1 MTSAQQFICMKCGSL
16 STVERIEKTADEV
29 HYARCPNCGGRNQL
43 VVTGATP
50 SQPGLLPVK
59 ALLE

>member
-1 MTSAQQFICMKCGSL
+1 MPTAQQFICKKCASL
-16 STVERIEKTADEV
+16 VTVERIEKTPDDL
-29 HYARCPNCGGRNQL
+29 HYAQCPNCGGRNHL

-59 ALLE
+59 SLLE

>member
-1 MTSAQQFICMKCGSL
+1 MPIAQQFICKKCDSL
-16 STVERIEKTADEV
+16 STVLRFEKTPEEL
-29 HYARCPNCGGRNQL
+29 HYASCENCGAKNHV

-59 ALLE
+59 SLLE

>member
-1 MTSAQQFICMKCGSL
+1 MTTAQQFICKKCNSL
-16 STVERIEKTADEV
+16 VTVERIEKTHDEL
-29 HYARCPNCGGRNQL
+29 HYARCPNCGSRNHL

-59 ALLE
+59 SLLE

>member
-1 MTSAQQFICMKCGSL
+1 MTSAQQFICQKCGSL
-16 STVERIEKTADEV
+16 STVQRFEKTSEEL
-29 HYARCPNCGGRNQL
+29 HFARCENCDAKNHV